1 MIDHLVRDLHVLRKA
16 DFLIGKIWLTVLVRR
31 AGLFAFAGLIGVF
44 GLGMTN
50 VAGYNGLQQS
60 IGAVWAATA
69 MAMLDFAIAAI
80 VLLVAA
86 KSGPGSEIDTALE
99 VRRMAIDSIQ
109 ENTLDLKLTLN
120 SLGEEMKG
128 LKETVTRLMH
138 NPLDVAS
145 EKLLVPAALSML
157 RGLRLKK
164 DGA

>member
-1 MIDHLVRDLHVLRKA
+1 MIDHLIRDLQVLRKA

-50 VAGYNGLQQS
+50 VAGYNALQQS

-69 MAMLDFAIAAI
+69 MAILDFAIAAI

-86 KSGPGSEIDTALE
+86 KSGPGSEIGTVLE

-109 ENTLDLKLTLN
+109 ESARDLKLTLN

-128 LKETVTRLMH
+128 VKENVTRLMH